1 MNCFNFKKS
10 FFLFSMFFEIFNFS
24 AQNSLFIV
32 PPNYLKPG
40 VNLLT
45 SPLPTGSGGNSN
57 SPNNPFDY
65 YDAGFL
71 MDGSAN
77 CMADMQ
83 GNLRFFIVDGLIFDG
98 QQGAYV
104 NYAWCEMNTY
114 SVTGTTYHVKSTQS
128 GEYVGQE
135 TVIVPH
141 PMNCNQYY
149 IFSSIVTQNYLLKQN
164 GPNDPPSPS
173 PGPPTPDPS
182 WVTLISS
189 LPVYCLYDA
198 ATQQVI
204 KRGVWY
210 DDPAIASQNPID
222 GVSNEIFT
230 TSLLN
235 NPVISNGD
243 TPLTSLSWTEQTGL
257 NGDLTLA
264 ASDIRPDGSRFVT
277 CFLNSHLYVI
287 QITATGSLRYW
298 KRYENIPMNGFS
310 VKDTEMELVYDNASQ
325 QYTIATAK
333 GQFGQELVLYKLTS
347 NMLSLVVL
355 QQYQMPYS
363 FSTGF
368 YEISGLEFSP
378 DKTKLYVTSEI
389 YNNVLNA
396 SSLNYF
402 DLNQATLQHV
412 PIISSNNNFASLSS
426 LENGLDGNMYIATAT
441 GVYRMTNPNNP
452 SVAAI
457 SSSPIYS
464 FPIHLSEVAVVPNLT
479 VFGHRG
485 YRLPDNVD
493 NMNYNTH
500 FFSDISCC
508 VSNNSFDKSSYTTN
522 ATTFPSWTG
531 NNNNLEAIPNSNIA
545 TIRDELRIKKGT
557 SLTITGM
564 VIRFA
569 PGAKLIIE
577 AGDNQVNGGK
587 LILNG
592 TTLTVDTR
600 CSTDALWEGVEVQG
614 IYNQP
619 QGSIY
624 GNSKQGRL
632 ILTNNSII
640 EHARKGVVVGSF
652 NSTTGAYVPERTGGI
667 VVAKNTVFRNNQRD
681 VVFRKYISP
690 NGQNNFSS
698 FVNCQFLVTQTLKG
712 NVQPINH
719 VELHNIKNVY
729 FGGCDF
735 KHSVA
740 HLRQGNG
747 IYALNSIFNVKAQC
761 NSQTI
766 PCSNYDPNQFENLNH
781 GIWVNAAGATAT
793 FSSDRNVF
801 INNLVGIRATNTNL
815 AAITRNRFKL
825 YEATTQTTGL
835 YLVNSTKYVVEEN
848 EFDIVAPEPMPSAQ
862 TYGIVVNNSGA
873 LPNSI
878 YKNTFHNLYIGGQ
891 SESVNSNNDVTVAGS
906 TGLVW
911 KCNTFNKP
919 IEKHDLTVINGRISY
934 NQGLVNSGSAL
945 LANQYAASNIFS
957 LANEPVV
964 SEHDLFLSTANPI
977 NYVYVT
983 NASNIRPDSY
993 TNSLVNL
1000 QQTTVNGSQI
1010 SYDFT
1015 NACSSRLDKGKEILA
1030 INLVGLK
1037 ADLAAN
1043 GPSIQLQSE
1052 IDRTIDDLLRE
1063 VLLDTTQ
1070 TRDFAD
1076 LIPLLSVEAN
1086 KVYKDL
1092 LINTYT
1098 LQNDFTAA
1106 TNLLSSISNCER
1118 TQELNTVLID
1128 LFNMHDET
1136 NFLSHYPNHYE
1147 TLQSLSNDETFKKTA
1162 NRAKVILSTLNQLN
1176 LDENYAFY
1184 EANVVRSSIIS
1195 STNSDTPYLVYPNPF
1210 ENEITVIGNE
1220 LTNRKLMI
1228 VDLSGTIVY
1237 QTTID
1242 ELNETISLAD
1252 LSHGM
1257 YLISIV
1263 DNEGHVIQTNR
1274 IIKK

>member
-1 MNCFNFKKS
+1 MYSKLLLLAIL
-10 FFLFSMFFEIFNFS
+10 LFGYSPLFC
-24 AQNSLFIV
+24 QNPLTIV
-32 PPNYLKPG
+32 PPKYIHPSGPL
-40 VNLLT
+40 
-45 SPLPTGSGGNSN
+45 PLPTGPGGNSN

-98 QQGAYV
+98 QQGAYID
-104 NYAWCEMNTY
+104 YAWCYMDTY
-114 SVTGTTYHVKSTQS
+114 NGTGTTYHVRSAQS

-141 PMNCNQYY
+141 PVNCNQYY
-149 IFSSIVTQNYLLKQN
+149 IFSSIITHQYLMKQN
-164 GPNDPPSPS
+164 GPNNPPIPT
-173 PGPPTPDPS
+173 PDPPTPDPS
-182 WVTLISS
+182 WITLISS
-189 LPVYCLYDA
+189 QPVYCLYDA
-198 ATQQVI
+198 ATQQVL

-210 DDPAIASQNPID
+210 DDTALPQNPID
-222 GVSNEIFT
+222 GVSEEIFT
-230 TSLLN
+230 TSMLN
-235 NPVISNGD
+235 NPTIANGD
-243 TPLTSLSWTEQTGL
+243 TPLNYLSWSDQTNL

-264 ASDIRPDGSRFVT
+264 ASDLRPDGSRFVT

-287 QITATGSLRYW
+287 QITATGNLRYW

-310 VKDTEMELVYDNASQ
+310 LKDTEMELVYDNASQ
-325 QYTIATAK
+325 QYMIATAK
-333 GQFGQELVLYKLTS
+333 GGFGQELVLFKLTS
-347 NMLSLVVL
+347 NMLSLVNL
-355 QQYQMPYS
+355 QEYAMPYS
-363 FSTGF
+363 SSTGF

-389 YNNVLNA
+389 FNNVVNA

-402 DLNQATLQHV
+402 NLNQATLQHLPV
-412 PIISSNNNFASLSS
+412 NSSNNNLASLSS

-441 GVYRMTNPNNP
+441 GVYRMTNTNNP
-452 SVAAI
+452 SAAVI
-457 SSSPIYS
+457 SSSPVYS
-464 FPIHLSEVAVVPNLT
+464 FPIHLSEVGVVPNLP

-493 NMNYNTH
+493 GMNYNTH
-500 FFSDISCC
+500 FFSDLSCC
-508 VSNNSFDKSSYTTN
+508 VSNNSFDKSSYSTN
-522 ATTFPSWTG
+522 ASTLPSWTG

-564 VIRFA
+564 EIRFA

-577 AGDNQVNGGK
+577 AGDNQVSGGK
-587 LILNG
+587 LILNA

-600 CSTDALWEGVEVQG
+600 CSSDALWDGVEVQG

-624 GNSKQGRL
+624 GASKQGRL

-640 EHARKGVVVGSF
+640 EHARKGVIAGSF
-652 NSTTGAYVPERTGGI
+652 DNSNGTYIAEKTGGI
-667 VVAKNTVFRNNQRD
+667 IVASNSIFRNNQRD

-698 FVNCQFLVTQTLKG
+698 FVNCQFLVSQTLKG

-735 KHSVA
+735 KHTSA
-740 HLRQGNG
+740 YLRQGNG

-761 NSQTI
+761 TSQSA
-766 PCSNYDPNQFENLNH
+766 PCTNYDPNLFENLNQ
-781 GIWVNAAGATAT
+781 GIWVNAAGATST

-815 AAITRNRFKL
+815 AAITRNQFKL

-848 EFDIVAPEPMPSAQ
+848 DFDIVANIPMPSAQ

-891 SESVNSNNDVTVAGS
+891 SESVNSNNDVTVPGS
-906 TGLVW
+906 IGLVW

-919 IEKHDLTVINGRISY
+919 IENHDLTVINGRISY
-934 NQGLVNSGSAL
+934 NQGLVNNGSAL

-957 LANEPVV
+957 LANESAVL
-964 SEHDLFLSTANPI
+964 EHDLFLSNANPI
-977 NYVYVT
+977 NYVYVS
-983 NASNIRPDSY
+983 NATNIRPDSY
-993 TNSLVNL
+993 TNSLVNI
-1000 QQTTVNGSQI
+1000 QQTTVNGAQI
-1010 SYDFT
+1010 PYDFT
-1015 NACSSRLDKGKEILA
+1015 NACPTRLDKGKEILA

-1037 ADLAAN
+1037 AELAAN
-1043 GPSIQLQSE
+1043 GPSFQLQAE

-1063 VLLDTTQ
+1063 VFLDTTQ
-1070 TRDFAD
+1070 SRDFAD
-1076 LIPLLSVEAN
+1076 LIPLLSAETN

-1098 LQNDFTAA
+1098 LQNEFTSA
-1106 TNLLSSISNCER
+1106 TNLLYSISNCER
-1118 TQELNTVLID
+1118 TQELNAVLID
-1128 LFNMHDET
+1128 LFNMQDDNH
-1136 NFLSHYPNHYE
+1136 FLSQYPNHYE

-1162 NRAKVILSTLNQLN
+1162 NRAKVILATLNQLA

-1184 EANVVRSSIIS
+1184 EANVVR
-1195 STNSDTPYLVYPNPF
+1195 NSALTANNTDAPYLVYPNPF
-1210 ENEITVIGNE
+1210 ENEITLIGNE
-1220 LTNRKLMI
+1220 LTNRKIVI
-1228 VDLSGTIVY
+1228 VDLSGTIVF

-1242 ELNETISLAD
+1242 ELSETVSLAG
-1252 LSHGM
+1252 LSHGL
-1257 YLISIV
+1257 YLLSIY
-1263 DNEGHVIQTNR
+1263 DNENHVIQTNR

>member
-1 MNCFNFKKS
+1 MNRKH
-10 FFLFSMFFEIFNFS
+10 FLLAVVLFAVSYVMG
-24 AQNSLFIV
+24 QNPLTIV
-32 PPNYLKPG
+32 PPKYIKNQTISL
-40 VNLLT
+40 
-45 SPLPTGSGGNSN
+45 PLPTGPGGNSN

-104 NYAWCEMNTY
+104 DYAWCYMDTY
-114 SVTGTTYHVKSTQS
+114 NETTTTYHVKQYQS
-128 GEYVGQE
+128 SNYVGQE

-141 PMNCNQYY
+141 PVNCNQYY
-149 IFSSIVTQNYLLKQN
+149 IFSSIVTQNYLMKQN
-164 GPNDPPSPS
+164 GPNNPPTPT
-173 PGPPTPDPS
+173 PEPPTPTPDPT
-182 WVTLISS
+182 WFTMISS
-189 LPVYCLYDA
+189 QPVYCLYDA
-198 ATQQVI
+198 ATQQVL

-210 DDPAIASQNPID
+210 DDPAIALQNPID
-222 GVSNEIFT
+222 GLSEAIFT
-230 TSLLN
+230 TALTS
-235 NPVISNGD
+235 NPNISNGD
-243 TPLTSLSWTEQTGL
+243 TPVTHLNWGEQTSVCGNL
-257 NGDLTLA
+257 SLA
-264 ASDIRPDGSRFVT
+264 ASDLRPDGTRFIT
-277 CFLNSHLYVI
+277 CYLRNHLYII
-287 QITATGSLRYW
+287 QITATGNLRYW
-298 KRYENIPMNGFS
+298 KRYETPANLYYLY
-310 VKDTEMELVYDNASQ
+310 VKESEMELIYDNTTQ
-325 QYTIATAK
+325 NYIIAATN
-333 GQFGQELVLYKLTS
+333 GHFGQNLLLYKLTS
-347 NMLSLVVL
+347 DMLSLVNL
-355 QQYQMPYS
+355 QEYAMPNS
-363 FSTGF
+363 SSTGV

-389 YNNVLNA
+389 FNNVVNA

-402 DLNQATLQHV
+402 NLNQATLQHLPV
-412 PIISSNNNFASLSS
+412 NSSNNNLASLSS

-452 SVAAI
+452 SAAVI
-457 SSSPIYS
+457 SSSPVYS
-464 FPIHLSEVAVVPNLT
+464 FPIHLSEVGVVPNLT

-493 NMNYNTH
+493 GMNYNTH
-500 FFSDISCC
+500 FFSDLSCC

-522 ATTFPSWTG
+522 ATTLPSWTG

-564 VIRFA
+564 EIRFA

-577 AGDNQVNGGK
+577 AGDNQVSGGK
-587 LILNG
+587 LILNA

-600 CSTDALWEGVEVQG
+600 CSSDALWDGVEVQG

-624 GNSKQGRL
+624 GASKQGRL

-640 EHARKGVVVGSF
+640 EHARKGVIAGSF
-652 NSTTGAYVPERTGGI
+652 DNSNGTYIAEKTGGI
-667 VVAKNTVFRNNQRD
+667 IVASNSIFRNNQRD

-698 FVNCQFLVTQTLKG
+698 FVNCQFLVSQTLKG

-735 KHSVA
+735 KHTSA
-740 HLRQGNG
+740 YLRQGNG
-747 IYALNSIFNVKAQC
+747 IYALNSIFNVKAHC

-766 PCSNYDPNQFENLNH
+766 PCSNYDPNLFENLSH
-781 GIWVNAAGATAT
+781 GIWVNAAGATST

-815 AAITRNRFKL
+815 AAITRNQFKL

-848 EFDIVAPEPMPSAQ
+848 DFDIVANTPMPSAQ

-919 IEKHDLTVINGRISY
+919 IEKHDLIVINGRISY

-945 LANQYAASNIFS
+945 LANQYAASNVFS
-957 LANEPVV
+957 LANEAITL
-964 SEHDLFLSTANPI
+964 EHDFFLSNANPI
-977 NYVYVT
+977 NYVYVS
-983 NASNIRPDSY
+983 NAANIRPDSY
-993 TNSLVNL
+993 TNTLMSIQPTLVNS
-1000 QQTTVNGSQI
+1000 SQVLYN
-1010 SYDFT
+1010 ST
-1015 NACSSRLDKGKEILA
+1015 NACPTRLDKGKEILA

-1037 ADLAAN
+1037 ADFTAN
-1043 GPSIQLQSE
+1043 GPSIQLQAE

-1070 TRDFAD
+1070 SRDFAD
-1076 LIPLLSVEAN
+1076 LIPLLSTETN

-1098 LQNDFTAA
+1098 LQNEFTSA
-1106 TNLLSSISNCER
+1106 TNLLYSISNCER
-1118 TQELNTVLID
+1118 TQELNAVLID
-1128 LFNMHDET
+1128 LFNLQDDNH
-1136 NFLSHYPNHYE
+1136 FLSQYPNHYE

-1162 NRAKVILSTLNQLN
+1162 NRAKVILATLNQLD
-1176 LDENYAFY
+1176 LDENYEFY
-1184 EANVVRSSIIS
+1184 EANVVR
-1195 STNSDTPYLVYPNPF
+1195 NSALTANNTDAPYLVYPNPF
-1210 ENEITVIGNE
+1210 ENEITLIGNE
-1220 LTNRKLMI
+1220 LTNRKIVI
-1228 VDLSGTIVY
+1228 VDLSGTIVF

-1242 ELNETISLAD
+1242 ELSETVSLAG
-1252 LSHGM
+1252 LSHGL
-1257 YLISIV
+1257 YLLSIY
-1263 DNEGHVIQTNR
+1263 DNENHVIQTNR
-1274 IIKK
+1274 IVKK